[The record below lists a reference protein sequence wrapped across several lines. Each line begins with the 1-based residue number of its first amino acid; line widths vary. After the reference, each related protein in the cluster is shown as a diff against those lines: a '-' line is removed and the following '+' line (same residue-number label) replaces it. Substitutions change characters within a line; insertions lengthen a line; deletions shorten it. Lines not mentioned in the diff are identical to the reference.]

1 MNKLL
6 GKSISPKQ
14 TDHSA
19 ASNAA
24 RSNVPAEFDSVA
36 SSVVAKPTRGLISI
50 GKAAKY
56 LGVSIDTLRNWE
68 EQKKL
73 VSIRTAGGSR
83 RYRLT
88 ELKKFAIATPKLAR
102 KIEQH
107 SHPNFEDLKPIS
119 KAKIPASIYTNEQQ
133 GEHHLGYAPSPI
145 ARAIK
150 QFNPSSILPLPP
162 PFVIKDKPRHQV
174 ANHLKKALQM
184 GLGGIVAAGFIVT
197 AIIVGSYFINPRQTN
212 QHFAHS
218 SALSPFNSLAKGY
231 LSMILPQKARELG
244 LKKSSVVSPQSS
256 DNLIADSEASLKAEN
271 SSNVLAII
279 NQRPGT
285 LNINANTAINGTLLI
300 EGGVRVTGTDV
311 SGLLQS
317 ITGGDNVTIV
327 GADSPNPTIS
337 VTLPS
342 NLVNSFA
349 TSSTGTKVSGDIILG
364 SGLSLATATKTIS
377 VSTPTLSSVRS
388 AGGCSGCITDDDV
401 DSALT
406 ISSSGSVAVG
416 ALSSAVTIAKGGTA
430 LTSYTTGDILYAN
443 SSGTLSKLA
452 IGTSGQ
458 SLVVTSGLPAWS
470 SSGAG
475 VTSLNSLTGELTIAG
490 TSNQI
495 SVAASST
502 TVTLSLP
509 STVTTTNLNAS
520 SALQLNGTNINTGG
534 TLSNVAYLDT
544 AQTFSAAQTNSTAG
558 AASTPAQK
566 LTGAWYTGG
575 SGTTTKPQLLIEPS
589 GTTTN
594 AWSTSGTGIGVN
606 AAATFAGNLI
616 DLQQA
621 ANSIFSITSVSSA
634 VNGFNFLAGATG
646 SGVAISADGGGS
658 DTNIALSIDAK
669 GSGLVKIAATST
681 GNVELAGGSAATGCT
696 IANSTGALTCAGD
709 ITGGSTGTS
718 GYWTRS
724 GTTLSPATAGDAIT
738 TSGNLSTS
746 GSGTLSIAGTATFSS
761 TINTNTFSSTA
772 LTFASGATTAVI
784 SPATA
789 GTHIEVDSGGG
800 TGNILLGGGSGSTGC
815 TVSDSTGNLTCAGSI
830 TGGSE
835 SNQGYWSRSGTTLSP
850 VTTGD
855 AITTSGNIS
864 TSGSGAVTSAGL
876 LTGQLGLTITGA
888 TTSINASSNFATNIN
903 TGTSTG
909 TISLGN
915 SSAGAIA
922 ISGSSTFGVTT
933 TTSAQTF
940 TSAVVSGTTTS
951 SAFVFTDSS
960 LTTGTGLYLVSSSL
974 TSGKLA
980 HIAPTFAGAGV
991 TGYGA
996 YLEGADSTTSANTD
1010 YQLYSTLAL
1019 SGNAAKTGVGI
1030 YSTVT
1035 SSSTTGDTL
1044 IGLDLAT
1051 SATGALAATQTRTIY
1066 GLRSQP
1072 ASTGASNNS
1081 DDTLNLYGSYLAPT
1095 STLALAGTTNVYG
1108 QYISNIATHNADAGT
1123 VNSYGLYIANG
1134 TSSTNGTNTKYGLYI
1149 ATPTGADTNYAL
1161 YIAGGNATL
1170 ADGALLDLSAI
1181 NLSSTTEGLLL
1192 PQNATACSSATA
1204 EGQICWDTSTDTLYI
1219 GKSGSTAAVG
1229 QGDIT
1234 AVGSMTSGAA
1244 FADSGAD
1251 DDWLGLGSGAGR
1263 IEFDDQT
1270 TDEVNILSAN
1280 VGIGTQTPGG
1290 SLDVSAAKSLTPSLT
1305 GAYLSFSASTLT
1317 DSGTAASG
1325 TLANAA
1331 FNSIAAPTLAATN
1344 TSVVTDHAYT
1354 LYLAGPPTAGTNETI
1369 NNSYALGVNGKT
1381 QLANA
1386 VELSGSTDA
1395 TTTVG
1400 TRVEGAW
1407 SVTNLAAGTNTYNYR
1422 RAITVTNNDS
1432 STALP
1437 TNYELTITLTT
1448 GASSQSS
1455 DVCATTKNDS
1465 SDLIVAKLTGPT
1477 EIARNITRTSCAA
1490 GSQQIVVKFLNQAS
1504 IAASGTA
1511 TYYLYYGNSGSSNTA
1526 PTTYS
1531 TSAVVLDSADNVGSW
1546 TSNDSTNFAISQ
1558 ETTIKQEGTGSI
1570 KAVAV
1575 QNCSTCGDIGVFA
1588 TTNQGQLPTTRA
1600 YFNTTE
1606 SVVIGGTG
1614 YLYFIGGDWAP
1625 VLSTVYKST
1634 ITTAGDLGSFVT
1646 TSQAQLPL
1654 GLSYMASNIVDVGGT
1669 NYIYIIGGYN
1679 PTTYSSVYKAQIGST
1694 GNIGAF
1700 ATTSQGQ
1707 MLELIWQ
1714 NASTVASISGTSY
1727 IYVLG
1732 DADGNTSAVYKGM
1745 INPANG
1751 DVGSFATTSQGQLKV
1766 ATVFGDATTVTIGGT
1781 NYVYIVGGNTISTVY
1796 KAQID
1801 TSANIGSFNSTSQGQ
1816 LPAVIYNPAV
1826 NPFTIG
1832 GTNYLY
1838 VSGGEVST
1846 VYRATLDGS
1855 GNVGSF
1861 VTTGQAQFPAAI
1873 RSLSNIVTLGT
1884 SSYFYGLGN
1893 GSASVVY
1900 KGKITTTYDPS
1911 GDVGAFSTTSQ
1922 GQLLATRLQLG
1933 GALVAVGGTNY
1944 IYAIGGDS
1952 ASTVYKA
1959 QIGSSGNVGSFDTTS
1974 QGQLPANIEQIENSI
1989 TTATVG
1995 GTNYVYLA
2003 GGSGGGSALYRTQVD
2018 ASGNLGSFVTTS
2030 QGQLKAARYG
2040 TGAITVNQAGTY
2052 YLYNIAGWD
2061 GGAATSTVYKSQIDT
2076 SGNVGSFDTT
2086 SQGQL
2091 LATRYGVMV
2100 GQATIGGTSYLYA
2113 LGGCSNGSC
2122 GADATSTVY
2131 KAQIGSSGNV
2141 GSFDTTSQGQL
2152 PAKRWE
2158 GAVVTLSIMGNF
2170 LYVIGGDAG
2179 TGATPTSTVYK
2190 AAINSTG
2197 DIGSFVTTGQ
2207 AQLPANN
2214 GANPA
2219 VVTNTVGFSY
2229 LYTLGGTTTST
2240 VYKASLGGYGAQL
2253 TTSAK
2258 NLTDLGGL
2266 QMQVYSSRTGTYL
2279 TYDVSEDGVT
2289 WTPTSNSITISSA
2302 NTWETKQLDISGTA
2316 NGAKDGIT
2324 RVRVRASDTTSGFT
2338 MYFDDMSGIS
2348 TAFSGSSPSVA
2359 QAARI
2364 IGAANLMINAQ
2375 GTGLVRV
2382 NYDANSNTIAG
2393 SGGLTVYNGAT
2404 TAYLQVDANGNV
2416 VVGQGAALA
2425 TTATNGFLYLPS
2437 SAGLPT
2443 GVPTSYTGSLA
2454 MEYDSTNNK
2463 LCVYN
2468 AAWKCS
2474 AALSDFAEWAP
2485 ARGAEI
2491 GDIVVTTDEVN
2502 PIEDSASPFML
2513 GKSSIAY
2520 DQKIVGVISKYA
2532 EDSNDAH
2539 GYKRSDDYHAVALAG
2554 RVPVKIASN
2563 SAAIK
2568 RGDYLTSSSTPGQA
2582 MKATKPGQIVGK
2594 ALEDYDPLISNKTA
2608 NPGMVLAFIQPG
2620 FADPQNALANL
2631 SIEPDGTLLVPKLK
2645 VGELGLDT
2653 KLFAL
2658 EDRINQLSLTS
2669 TNTEDNLLLNKLAA
2683 SSETID
2689 PINVASKLL
2698 TLDQIQA
2705 TQTATLAKL
2714 ESRILSN
2721 ESNISDK
2728 VASLSAQ
2735 IASLSAKLA
2744 NKESDSESLS
2754 KVLAAQIV
2762 QLSEKINS
2770 LQLNSSSSAIAE
2782 ASSSSV
2788 FKKFLADD
2796 FQLTSPDTLL
2806 ATGSSQLASLA
2817 VASEATF
2824 SGRLI
2829 AYDTIISNSF
2839 KSLGETFLGQTTI
2852 AEEVNVDGTLSVTG
2866 NAINSIG
2873 TLYLQ
2878 SAPLSTKLDIFGGK
2892 LVIDIDGNLTTSGDI
2907 KATNLEITGALITRA
2922 DAGEDIT
2929 IGDVVYITEAGTI
2942 KRANASD
2949 DSSSLVVGIAAESAE
2964 QNKPVRV
2971 AISGR
2976 VGGFKNLQVGKPYFL
2991 GNNGKLL
2998 TVPTKADTKVIQ
3010 VAIAFNENSLLVQI
3024 HPDASINSKVLGISA
3039 SAEVDPSFNL
3049 KSESP
3054 SGSLKELINNI
3065 DQQEASGSASS
3076 SKTLTV
3082 NNNTLGFLRVR
3093 SNPTVTAEELTKLN
3107 IGDKFPVLEQ
3117 QNGWFKIEYTPA
3129 NFGWVLGSYVSV
3141 K

>member
-458 SLVVTSGLPAWS
+458 SLVVSSGLPAWS

-646 SGVAISADGGGS
+646 SGVAISAGGGGS

-1066 GLRSQP
+1066 GMRSQP
-1072 ASTGASNNS
+1072 VSTGASANS
-1081 DDTLNLYGSYLAPT
+1081 DDTLNLYGSYLAPS
-1095 STLALAGTTNVYG
+1095 STLAREGIDNVYG
-1108 QYISNIATHNADAGT
+1108 QYITTTATRAVDAGT
-1123 VNSYGLYIANG
+1123 LNQYGLYVANG
-1134 TSSTNGTNTKYGLYI
+1134 TSGTNGTATKYGIYVES
-1149 ATPTGADTNYAL
+1149 PTGADSNTGIYVAGGGQTINAGGLTVTAGGATISAGGLKVSGSAGVGAASNEIQFTDATSGNSYGIITAQTGVGSMYFQHRGTANTGNFVWSNGTNAGTTLMTLGGTGTLTVAQAL
-1161 YIAGGNATL
+1161 TVTAGGATIKAGNLAVNAAICASQILCIGNGTGSVATAATTEYGLVSQPLFTSTATTNGIAGYFRGFSTAAVYTMTTATGVWVENFSKGANSVVTTNRGLYVAAQIAGGTNNYGIYVESPSGGSSINAALAIANGGNIELGGAALRATTNPTNALSLYNGTAPVGTLTNGVSFYSSGGEAYVMDASGNATL
-1170 ADGALLDLSAI
+1170 LS
-1181 NLSSTTEGLLL
+1181 TPPVTG
-1192 PQNATACSSATA
+1192 P
-1204 EGQICWDTSTDTLYI
+1204 
-1219 GKSGSTAAVG
+1219 AVG
-1229 QGDIT
+1229 
-1234 AVGSMTSGAA
+1234 VTS
-1244 FADSGAD
+1244 
-1251 DDWLGLGSGAGR
+1251 
-1263 IEFDDQT
+1263 
-1270 TDEVNILSAN
+1270 
-1280 VGIGTQTPGG
+1280 
-1290 SLDVSAAKSLTPSLT
+1290 
-1305 GAYLSFSASTLT
+1305 
-1317 DSGTAASG
+1317 
-1325 TLANAA
+1325 
-1331 FNSIAAPTLAATN
+1331 
-1344 TSVVTDHAYT
+1344 
-1354 LYLAGPPTAGTNETI
+1354 
-1369 NNSYALGVNGKT
+1369 
-1381 QLANA
+1381 
-1386 VELSGSTDA
+1386 
-1395 TTTVG
+1395 
-1400 TRVEGAW
+1400 
-1407 SVTNLAAGTNTYNYR
+1407 
-1422 RAITVTNNDS
+1422 
-1432 STALP
+1432 
-1437 TNYELTITLTT
+1437 
-1448 GASSQSS
+1448 
-1455 DVCATTKNDS
+1455 
-1465 SDLIVAKLTGPT
+1465 
-1477 EIARNITRTSCAA
+1477 
-1490 GSQQIVVKFLNQAS
+1490 
-1504 IAASGTA
+1504 
-1511 TYYLYYGNSGSSNTA
+1511 A
-1526 PTTYS
+1526 PTT
-1531 TSAVVLDSADNVGSW
+1531 TSA
-1546 TSNDSTNFAISQ
+1546 T
-1558 ETTIKQEGTGSI
+1558 
-1570 KAVAV
+1570 
-1575 QNCSTCGDIGVFA
+1575 
-1588 TTNQGQLPTTRA
+1588 
-1600 YFNTTE
+1600 
-1606 SVVIGGTG
+1606 
-1614 YLYFIGGDWAP
+1614 
-1625 VLSTVYKST
+1625 
-1634 ITTAGDLGSFVT
+1634 
-1646 TSQAQLPL
+1646 
-1654 GLSYMASNIVDVGGT
+1654 
-1669 NYIYIIGGYN
+1669 
-1679 PTTYSSVYKAQIGST
+1679 
-1694 GNIGAF
+1694 
-1700 ATTSQGQ
+1700 
-1707 MLELIWQ
+1707 
-1714 NASTVASISGTSY
+1714 
-1727 IYVLG
+1727 
-1732 DADGNTSAVYKGM
+1732 
-1745 INPANG
+1745 
-1751 DVGSFATTSQGQLKV
+1751 
-1766 ATVFGDATTVTIGGT
+1766 
-1781 NYVYIVGGNTISTVY
+1781 
-1796 KAQID
+1796 
-1801 TSANIGSFNSTSQGQ
+1801 
-1816 LPAVIYNPAV
+1816 
-1826 NPFTIG
+1826 
-1832 GTNYLY
+1832 
-1838 VSGGEVST
+1838 
-1846 VYRATLDGS
+1846 
-1855 GNVGSF
+1855 
-1861 VTTGQAQFPAAI
+1861 
-1873 RSLSNIVTLGT
+1873 
-1884 SSYFYGLGN
+1884 
-1893 GSASVVY
+1893 
-1900 KGKITTTYDPS
+1900 
-1911 GDVGAFSTTSQ
+1911 
-1922 GQLLATRLQLG
+1922 
-1933 GALVAVGGTNY
+1933 
-1944 IYAIGGDS
+1944 
-1952 ASTVYKA
+1952 
-1959 QIGSSGNVGSFDTTS
+1959 
-1974 QGQLPANIEQIENSI
+1974 
-1989 TTATVG
+1989 
-1995 GTNYVYLA
+1995 
-2003 GGSGGGSALYRTQVD
+2003 
-2018 ASGNLGSFVTTS
+2018 
-2030 QGQLKAARYG
+2030 
-2040 TGAITVNQAGTY
+2040 
-2052 YLYNIAGWD
+2052 
-2061 GGAATSTVYKSQIDT
+2061 
-2076 SGNVGSFDTT
+2076 
-2086 SQGQL
+2086 
-2091 LATRYGVMV
+2091 
-2100 GQATIGGTSYLYA
+2100 
-2113 LGGCSNGSC
+2113 
-2122 GADATSTVY
+2122 
-2131 KAQIGSSGNV
+2131 
-2141 GSFDTTSQGQL
+2141 
-2152 PAKRWE
+2152 
-2158 GAVVTLSIMGNF
+2158 
-2170 LYVIGGDAG
+2170 
-2179 TGATPTSTVYK
+2179 
-2190 AAINSTG
+2190 
-2197 DIGSFVTTGQ
+2197 
-2207 AQLPANN
+2207 
-2214 GANPA
+2214 
-2219 VVTNTVGFSY
+2219 
-2229 LYTLGGTTTST
+2229 
-2240 VYKASLGGYGAQL
+2240 
-2253 TTSAK
+2253 
-2258 NLTDLGGL
+2258 
-2266 QMQVYSSRTGTYL
+2266 
-2279 TYDVSEDGVT
+2279 
-2289 WTPTSNSITISSA
+2289 
-2302 NTWETKQLDISGTA
+2302 
-2316 NGAKDGIT
+2316 
-2324 RVRVRASDTTSGFT
+2324 
-2338 MYFDDMSGIS
+2338 
-2348 TAFSGSSPSVA
+2348 
-2359 QAARI
+2359 
-2364 IGAANLMINAQ
+2364 
-2375 GTGLVRV
+2375 
-2382 NYDANSNTIAG
+2382 
-2393 SGGLTVYNGAT
+2393 
-2404 TAYLQVDANGNV
+2404 
-2416 VVGQGAALA
+2416 
-2425 TTATNGFLYLPS
+2425 
-2437 SAGLPT
+2437 
-2443 GVPTSYTGSLA
+2443 
-2454 MEYDSTNNK
+2454 
-2463 LCVYN
+2463 
-2468 AAWKCS
+2468 
-2474 AALSDFAEWAP
+2474 
-2485 ARGAEI
+2485 
-2491 GDIVVTTDEVN
+2491 
-2502 PIEDSASPFML
+2502 
-2513 GKSSIAY
+2513 
-2520 DQKIVGVISKYA
+2520 
-2532 EDSNDAH
+2532 
-2539 GYKRSDDYHAVALAG
+2539 
-2554 RVPVKIASN
+2554 
-2563 SAAIK
+2563 
-2568 RGDYLTSSSTPGQA
+2568 
-2582 MKATKPGQIVGK
+2582 
-2594 ALEDYDPLISNKTA
+2594 
-2608 NPGMVLAFIQPG
+2608 
-2620 FADPQNALANL
+2620 
-2631 SIEPDGTLLVPKLK
+2631 
-2645 VGELGLDT
+2645 
-2653 KLFAL
+2653 
-2658 EDRINQLSLTS
+2658 
-2669 TNTEDNLLLNKLAA
+2669 
-2683 SSETID
+2683 
-2689 PINVASKLL
+2689 
-2698 TLDQIQA
+2698 
-2705 TQTATLAKL
+2705 
-2714 ESRILSN
+2714 
-2721 ESNISDK
+2721 
-2728 VASLSAQ
+2728 
-2735 IASLSAKLA
+2735 
-2744 NKESDSESLS
+2744 
-2754 KVLAAQIV
+2754 
-2762 QLSEKINS
+2762 
-2770 LQLNSSSSAIAE
+2770 
-2782 ASSSSV
+2782 
-2788 FKKFLADD
+2788 
-2796 FQLTSPDTLL
+2796 
-2806 ATGSSQLASLA
+2806 
-2817 VASEATF
+2817 
-2824 SGRLI
+2824 
-2829 AYDTIISNSF
+2829 
-2839 KSLGETFLGQTTI
+2839 
-2852 AEEVNVDGTLSVTG
+2852 
-2866 NAINSIG
+2866 
-2873 TLYLQ
+2873 
-2878 SAPLSTKLDIFGGK
+2878 
-2892 LVIDIDGNLTTSGDI
+2892 
-2907 KATNLEITGALITRA
+2907 
-2922 DAGEDIT
+2922 
-2929 IGDVVYITEAGTI
+2929 
-2942 KRANASD
+2942 
-2949 DSSSLVVGIAAESAE
+2949 
-2964 QNKPVRV
+2964 
-2971 AISGR
+2971 
-2976 VGGFKNLQVGKPYFL
+2976 
-2991 GNNGKLL
+2991 
-2998 TVPTKADTKVIQ
+2998 
-3010 VAIAFNENSLLVQI
+3010 
-3024 HPDASINSKVLGISA
+3024 
-3039 SAEVDPSFNL
+3039 
-3049 KSESP
+3049 
-3054 SGSLKELINNI
+3054 
-3065 DQQEASGSASS
+3065 
-3076 SKTLTV
+3076 
-3082 NNNTLGFLRVR
+3082 
-3093 SNPTVTAEELTKLN
+3093 
-3107 IGDKFPVLEQ
+3107 
-3117 QNGWFKIEYTPA
+3117 
-3129 NFGWVLGSYVSV
+3129 
-3141 K
+3141 